1 MKFFKKSIKQ
11 LPVDLQVDEKEIIK
25 FYQQLVKMKK
35 NRPHINLVNLL
46 KRRYPN
52 HSKFIDDLVDK
63 ESNVH

>member
-46 KRRYPN
+46 KRCYPN

-63 ESNVH
+63 ESN